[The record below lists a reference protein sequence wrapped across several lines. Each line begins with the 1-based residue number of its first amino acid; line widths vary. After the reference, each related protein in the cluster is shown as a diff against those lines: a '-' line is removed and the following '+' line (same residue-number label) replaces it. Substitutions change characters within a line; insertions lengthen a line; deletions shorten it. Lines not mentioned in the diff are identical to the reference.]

1 MSRYRYLIW
10 ISLISIALVASLA
23 IAKDPTPVSS
33 GRTTIGE
40 FALKVIRMSEDD
52 PVVRESITV
61 EDALA
66 RLKAAGLKFK
76 GGPDDPLTE
85 GDRSAFYVSV
95 ANGLLDKVNPP
106 PTGFGQCAE
115 LTTVPECLQC
125 CKSLPGVNASKCG
138 RACGRVHAGQQHA
151 SPSEPTP

>member
-1 MSRYRYLIW
+1 MSRYRQLIW

-23 IAKDPTPVSS
+23 IAKDPKPVSP
-33 GRTTIGE
+33 GRTTIGD
-40 FALKVIRMSEDD
+40 FALKVVRMSEDD
-52 PVVRESITV
+52 PVIRESITV

-85 GDRSAFYVSV
+85 GDRSAFYVKV
-95 ANGLLDKVNPP
+95 ANGLLDRVNPP
-106 PTGFGQCAE
+106 PVGFDQCAA
-115 LTTVPECLQC
+115 LDKVPDCRAC
-125 CKSLPGVNASKCG
+125 CRALPGVNEEKCG
-138 RACGRVHAGQQHA
+138 RACGRANAAQNHA